1 MLTTP
6 INEKGDLQFHDL
18 DENVNNG
25 EDSPQWEDAM
35 RYWDG
40 HDQQGKSTTLST
52 LMNILISAGGYISF
66 PDFENFVQQHE
77 HENDSRGEQQ
87 RSNS

>member
-18 DENVNNG
+18 DDNVNNG
-25 EDSPQWEDAM
+25 EGSPQWEDAM

-40 HDQQGKSTTLST
+40 HDQQ
-52 LMNILISAGGYISF
+52 GGYISF